1 MGRRRRS
8 AVPRQWLSCRNTTV
22 PDVNNMPCQ
31 LALCKG
37 QPERSPCQ
45 LSKQSLVQHL
55 SRPCFLEVLMAAQL
69 KVRCLP
75 RLGFQSPSWYNHT
88 PNLLFNTP
96 KDRHSLKCQNMDI
109 SRPLD
114 ARAVPQLQS
123 PQRVLLPLHQTPRAP
138 SGPARPLPASPAVRQ
153 AQVCLPC

>member
-1 MGRRRRS
+1 M
-8 AVPRQWLSCRNTTV
+8 PRQWLSCRNTTV

-69 KVRCLP
+69 KVSTGIQSFHEEL
-75 RLGFQSPSWYNHT
+75 LGTLISSIKQAKNPIVVG
-88 PNLLFNTP
+88 PNY
-96 KDRHSLKCQNMDI
+96 
-109 SRPLD
+109 
-114 ARAVPQLQS
+114 
-123 PQRVLLPLHQTPRAP
+123 
-138 SGPARPLPASPAVRQ
+138 
-153 AQVCLPC
+153 

>member
-88 PNLLFNTP
+88 PNLLFSTP
-96 KDRHSLKCQNMDI
+96 GY
-109 SRPLD
+109 
-114 ARAVPQLQS
+114 LQS
-123 PQRVLLPLHQTPRAP
+123 CCLESRSYLLSESFRVQDLKAISIQWPKTFLKALATTQDRDTKI
-138 SGPARPLPASPAVRQ
+138 
-153 AQVCLPC
+153 